1 MKPIN
6 SKSPV
11 FRDLQLVHDF
21 VQKTSLLCIIKY
33 PGEECVDVR
42 IDITKFRALKRLEIQ
57 KVNVKQICGIQP
69 LRGQLEHL
77 ICTKSIKYVDD
88 IITHC
93 GGDNSNGF
101 VWNKLIIADFSYN
114 NLQTVDTSLE
124 FAQYLQHL
132 NLRHNQL
139 QSIKAIKWL
148 PHLKTLDLSFNRLQY
163 IPQLHMDAYKRLL
176 SLNMSNNLV
185 EDLMGIVK
193 LDALIDLNL
202 SDNCLLDH
210 NYLLPLSTIST
221 LKCLNLYGN
230 ALECHPR
237 HRLATCQYLHKNCS
251 TVQFILDFEPLTKT
265 EKSVTG
271 AHQLRLVGALNHYT
285 TRSSSSSLSAA
296 GRLTPSSN
304 QTPASS
310 VGSITSF
317 KLTDNNSEISDT
329 NKSEI
334 IVKPT
339 KKKTSKVRH
348 VEIKDHECNESV
360 VSNNTTDNTTNT
372 SNVIAQEDKEHLEI
386 KGQIVNLRKKYGN
399 EWLHTGNAEMRSSVL
414 GIESSPT
421 STLNIDLE
429 RQKSRQIFND
439 YVKDITEDHTDEI
452 ANVTMHTS
460 TPTQYTIN
468 NNNASFVLTPI
479 KAESIDNNDS
489 SLYQS
494 LDQNQTLIN
503 ETLATNEETVY
514 KSFETSKKISKNP
527 FEDDEDDADV
537 AEQQNIVTDTLTE
550 NNEFEEDH
558 DILKNIYSSVQNPN
572 KEDDSKYH
580 SSIEV

>member
-1 MKPIN
+1 M
-6 SKSPV
+6 
-11 FRDLQLVHDF
+11 HDF

-33 PGEECVDVR
+33 PGEECIDGK

-101 VWNKLIIADFSYN
+101 VWNRLIIADFSYN

-176 SLNMSNNLV
+176 SLNMSNNLI

-230 ALECHPR
+230 PLECHPR
-237 HRLATCQYLHKNCS
+237 HRLASCQYLHKNCS
-251 TVQFILDFEPLTKT
+251 TVQFILDFEPLTKA

-285 TRSSSSSLSAA
+285 TRSSSSSLSMA

-310 VGSITSF
+310 VGSLASF
-317 KLTDNNSEISDT
+317 KLADHSSEISDA
-329 NKSEI
+329 NNEEV
-334 IVKPT
+334 IVKPI
-339 KKKTSKVRH
+339 KKKSSKVRH
-348 VEIKDHECNESV
+348 VEIKDQEYNESII
-360 VSNNTTDNTTNT
+360 SNNTISNNTANN
-372 SNVIAQEDKEHLEI
+372 SNVVAPEDKEHLEI

-414 GIESSPT
+414 GLESSNT
-421 STLNIDLE
+421 TTQDLDLE
-429 RQKSRQIFND
+429 REKSRQMFND
-439 YVKDITEDHTDEI
+439 YVKDITEVSRGDAT
-452 ANVTMHTS
+452 NTTMHSS
-460 TPTQYTIN
+460 TPTEYMLNDN
-468 NNNASFVLTPI
+468 NVENFDLTPI
-479 KAESIDNNDS
+479 QAESSDKNDS
-489 SLYQS
+489 SFYQS
-494 LDQNQTLIN
+494 MEQHQTLIN
-503 ETLATNEETVY
+503 GTEDTVY
-514 KSFETSKKISKNP
+514 KSFETIKKSSKNP
-527 FEDDEDDADV
+527 FEDEEDESV
-537 AEQQNIVTDTLTE
+537 PLQQNVVATVARI
-550 NNEFEEDH
+550 NEVEEEH
-558 DILKNIYSSVQNPN
+558 DILKNIYSSTDN
-572 KEDDSKYH
+572 KNEYDDCK
-580 SSIEV
+580 